1 MLGSQELPAL
11 HLQPGGS
18 RAVIRAGPWWQL
30 ITAELILTDALPK
43 EQEEDV
49 SSVSAP
55 EGPFQHFN
63 LRWP

>member
-1 MLGSQELPAL
+1 M
-11 HLQPGGS
+11 
-18 RAVIRAGPWWQL
+18 IRAGPWWQL